1 MEKTGLRRQYD
12 VGELDGGVMAL
23 NDESLQAL
31 KAELLDE
38 LAKASPSQSLLSL
51 RLAEIRSA
59 DIGEV
64 LEEMIEDD
72 EVLPAALALLD
83 ILSAER
89 AANVLGYLPGESQL
103 EVVGELDDS
112 QVLKLLEEM
121 GSDER
126 ADLFNLLSEDRREAL
141 LRRMAHREREDLK
154 RLASYEEGTAGAI
167 MTSDYVSIA
176 SGMTVSQ
183 ALMRVRQTA
192 PDAETVYQLYILD
205 SDGELIGT
213 MSLRQL
219 IVARPGAIVDDIMI
233 KDVIRTPVDNA
244 QEDVARIVARY
255 DLLALPV
262 IDVDGR
268 MVGIVTHDDA
278 MDVAES
284 EATEDFHKG
293 MSIGQLEDGVSR
305 VKLWSLYRKRVFWL
319 VLLVFANLFSGAGIA
334 YFEETI
340 AAQVALVFF
349 LPLLIGSGGNAGAQ
363 AATLMVRGMA
373 TGDVG
378 GKDWGKLLGRE
389 LLVAG
394 SLGITMAI
402 AVTPIGIMRGG
413 EALAMVVAFSMVT
426 IVLFG
431 SLLGMCLPF
440 VLERFK
446 VDPATASAPL
456 VTTLIDASGVV
467 IYFSIATLL
476 LS

>member
-1 MEKTGLRRQYD
+1 
-12 VGELDGGVMAL
+12 MAL
-23 NDESLQAL
+23 NDETLQEL

-38 LAKASPSQSLLSL
+38 LVKEAPSRELLSE
-51 RLAEIRSA
+51 RLTEIRSA

-64 LEEMIEDD
+64 LEELIEED
-72 EVLPAALALLD
+72 EELPAALSVLEV
-83 ILSAER
+83 LSTER

-103 EVVGELDDS
+103 EVVGELDDT

-126 ADLFNLLSEDRREAL
+126 ADLFNLLGEDRREAL
-141 LRRMAHREREDLK
+141 LRRMAHQEREDLK

-167 MTSDYVSIA
+167 MTSDYVAIA

-219 IVARPGAIVDDIMI
+219 MVARPGAVVDDIMI
-233 KDVIRTPVDNA
+233 KDVISTTVDDE
-244 QEDVARIVARY
+244 QEEVARIVARY

-262 IDVDGR
+262 IDSDGR

-305 VKLWSLYRKRVFWL
+305 VPLWSLYRKRVFWL

-334 YFEETI
+334 YFEDII

-378 GKDWGKLLGRE
+378 VKDWSKMLGRE

-394 SLGITMAI
+394 SLGLTMAI
-402 AVTPIGIMRGG
+402 AVTPIGILRGG
-413 EALAMVVAFSMVT
+413 NDVAMIVALSMVT

-431 SLLGMCLPF
+431 SLIGMCLPF

-456 VTTLIDASGVV
+456 VTTLIDATGVL
-467 IYFSIATLL
+467 IYFTIATSILAH
-476 LS
+476 S

>member
-1 MEKTGLRRQYD
+1 MS
-12 VGELDGGVMAL
+12 L
-23 NDESLQAL
+23 NDESLQET
-31 KAELLDE
+31 KEELLEALTQEVPHKE
-38 LAKASPSQSLLSL
+38 L
-51 RLAEIRSA
+51 LAERLSELRSA
-59 DIGEV
+59 DIAEI
-64 LEEMIEDD
+64 LEDIVEDD
-72 EVLPAALALLD
+72 EDLPSALTLLD
-83 ILSAER
+83 ILSLER
-89 AANVLGYLPGESQL
+89 AANVLGYLPGE
-103 EVVGELDDS
+103 V
-112 QVLKLLEEM
+112 QVEIVEKLSDATFLALLEEM

-126 ADLFNLLSEDRREAL
+126 ADLFNLLDEDRREAL
-141 LRRMAHREREDLK
+141 LRQMAHQEREDLK
-154 RLASYEEGTAGAI
+154 RLSSYEEGTAGAI
-167 MTSDYVSIA
+167 MTSDYVAIA

-183 ALMRVRQTA
+183 SMMRVRQTA
-192 PDAETVYQLYILD
+192 PDAETVYQIYIVD
-205 SDGELIGT
+205 SDGKLAGT

-219 IVARPGAIVDDIMI
+219 MVARPGAVVDDIMI
-233 KDVIRTPVDNA
+233 KDVISIPVDEA
-244 QEDVARIVARY
+244 QEEAARVVARY

-262 IDVDGR
+262 IDADNR

-293 MSIGQLEDGVSR
+293 MSIGQLEDGVGR
-305 VKLWSLYRKRVFWL
+305 VPIWSLYRKRVFWL

-378 GKDWGKLLGRE
+378 IKDWGKLLGRE

-413 EALAMVVAFSMVT
+413 DAVAVVVALSMVI

-456 VTTLIDASGVV
+456 VTTLIDASGVL
-467 IYFSIATLL
+467 IYFSIATAILTTA
-476 LS
+476 

>member
-1 MEKTGLRRQYD
+1 
-12 VGELDGGVMAL
+12 MAL
-23 NDESLQAL
+23 NDNTLEAVKNDLLALNAPTAQADG
-31 KAELLDE
+31 AAPADTPGRDAVVER
-38 LAKASPSQSLLSL
+38 LS
-51 RLAEIRSA
+51 EIRSP
-59 DIGEV
+59 DIGEI
-64 LEEMIEDD
+64 LETLIENDD
-72 EVLPAALALLD
+72 ALDVAVTTLD
-83 ILSAER
+83 ILATDR
-89 AANVLGYLPGESQL
+89 AANVLGYLPGDHQL
-103 EVVGELDDS
+103 LIVGTLDDS

-126 ADLFNLLSEDRREAL
+126 ADLFNLLDDDRREAL
-141 LRRMAHREREDLK
+141 LRRMARKEREELK
-154 RLASYEEGTAGAI
+154 RMASYEEGTAGAI
-167 MTSDYVSIA
+167 MTSDYVAIA

-192 PDAETVYQLYILD
+192 PDAETIYQLYVLSD
-205 SDGELIGT
+205 DGELIGT

-219 IVARPGAIVDDIMI
+219 MVARPGALVDDIMI
-233 KDVIRTPVDNA
+233 KDVIGAGVDEL
-244 QEDVARIVARY
+244 QEEVARIVARY
-255 DLLALPV
+255 DLIALPV
-262 IDVDGR
+262 IDIDNR

-278 MDVAES
+278 MDVAAF
-284 EATEDFHKG
+284 EATEDIHKG
-293 MSIGQLEDGVSR
+293 MSIGQLEDGISR
-305 VKLWSLYRKRVFWL
+305 VSLWTLYRKRVMWL

-394 SLGITMAI
+394 SLGLTMAI

-413 EALAMVVAFSMVT
+413 NALAFVVATSMIT

-446 VDPATASAPL
+446 LDPATASAPL

-467 IYFSIATLL
+467 IYFSIATTV
-476 LS
+476 LSNVGG

>member
-1 MEKTGLRRQYD
+1 
-12 VGELDGGVMAL
+12 MAL
-23 NDESLQAL
+23 NDESLQEL

-38 LAKASPSQSLLSL
+38 LVKEVPSKTLLSL
-51 RLAEIRSA
+51 RLAETRSA
-59 DIGEV
+59 DIGEI

-72 EVLPAALALLD
+72 EELPAALSLLD

-89 AANVLGYLPGESQL
+89 AANVLGYLPGETQL
-103 EVVGELDDS
+103 EVVGKLDDS

-183 ALMRVRQTA
+183 AMMRVRQTA

-205 SDGELIGT
+205 SDGQLIGT

-219 IVARPGAIVDDIMI
+219 MVARPGAIVDDIMI
-233 KDVIRTPVDNA
+233 KDVISTRVDDA
-244 QEDVARIVARY
+244 QEDVARIVAKY

-262 IDVDGR
+262 IDGDDR

-305 VKLWSLYRKRVFWL
+305 VRLWSLYRKRVTWL

-378 GKDWGKLLGRE
+378 VKDWGKLLGRE

-413 EALAMVVAFSMVT
+413 EALAMVVALSMVT

-467 IYFSIATLL
+467 IYFSIATLM
-476 LS
+476 LSGL

>member
-1 MEKTGLRRQYD
+1 
-12 VGELDGGVMAL
+12 MAL
-23 NDESLQAL
+23 NDETLQEL

-38 LAKASPSQSLLSL
+38 LIKEEPSKELLSE

-64 LEEMIEDD
+64 LEELIEED
-72 EVLPAALALLD
+72 EELPAALSVLD
-83 ILSAER
+83 VLSTER

-103 EVVGELDDS
+103 EIVGELSDT

-126 ADLFNLLSEDRREAL
+126 ADLFNLLGDDRREAL
-141 LRRMAHREREDLK
+141 LRRMAHQEREDLK

-167 MTSDYVSIA
+167 MTSDYVAIA

-219 IVARPGAIVDDIMI
+219 MVARPGAVVDDIMI
-233 KDVIRTPVDNA
+233 KDVISTTVDEE
-244 QEDVARIVARY
+244 QEEVARIVARY

-262 IDVDGR
+262 IDNDGR

-305 VKLWSLYRKRVFWL
+305 VPLWSLYRKRVFWL

-334 YFEETI
+334 YFEDII

-378 GKDWGKLLGRE
+378 VKDWSKMLGRE

-394 SLGITMAI
+394 SLGLTMAI
-402 AVTPIGIMRGG
+402 AVTPIGILRGG
-413 EALAMVVAFSMVT
+413 NDVAMIVALSMVT

-431 SLLGMCLPF
+431 SLIGMCLPF

-456 VTTLIDASGVV
+456 VTTLIDATGVL
-467 IYFSIATLL
+467 IYFTIATSI
-476 LS
+476 LSHT

>member
-1 MEKTGLRRQYD
+1 
-12 VGELDGGVMAL
+12 MAL
-23 NDESLQAL
+23 NDESLQEL

-38 LAKASPSQSLLSL
+38 LAKEAPSKEMLSS
-51 RLAEIRSA
+51 RLAENRSA

-72 EVLPAALALLD
+72 EELPAALSLLD

-89 AANVLGYLPGESQL
+89 AATVLGYLPGESQL
-103 EVVGELDDS
+103 EVVGELDDT

-141 LRRMAHREREDLK
+141 LRRMAHQEREDLK

-183 ALMRVRQTA
+183 AMMRVRQTA
-192 PDAETVYQLYILD
+192 PDAETVYQLYVLN
-205 SDGELIGT
+205 SVGELIGT

-219 IVARPGAIVDDIMI
+219 MVARPGALVDDIMI
-233 KDVIRTPVDNA
+233 KDVIHTPVDEE
-244 QEDVARIVARY
+244 QEEVARIVARY

-262 IDVDGR
+262 IDSDGR

-305 VKLWSLYRKRVFWL
+305 VPLWSLYRKRVTWL

-334 YFEETI
+334 YFEDTI

-363 AATLMVRGMA
+363 AATLMVRGLA

-378 GKDWGKLLGRE
+378 VKDWSKLLGRE

-402 AVTPIGIMRGG
+402 AVAPIGIMRGG
-413 EALAMVVAFSMVT
+413 DALAMVVALSMVT

-440 VLERFK
+440 ILERFK

-467 IYFSIATLL
+467 IYFSIATVI
-476 LS
+476 LSDVSM

>member
-1 MEKTGLRRQYD
+1 MS
-12 VGELDGGVMAL
+12 L
-23 NDESLQAL
+23 NDETLEEL
-31 KAELLDE
+31 KSELLGE
-38 LAKASPSQSLLSL
+38 LNKEKPNKALIAE
-51 RLAEIRSA
+51 RLADIRSA

-64 LEEMIEDD
+64 VEELIEDD
-72 EVLPAALALLD
+72 EELPAALAILD
-83 ILSAER
+83 ILSTER
-89 AANVLGYLPGESQL
+89 AANVLGYLPRESQL
-103 EVVGELDDS
+103 EVVGELSDT

-126 ADLFNLLSEDRREAL
+126 ADLFNLLGEDRREAL
-141 LRRMAHREREDLK
+141 LRRMAHQEREDLK

-167 MTSDYVSIA
+167 MTSDYVAIP

-183 ALMRVRQTA
+183 AMMRVRQTA
-192 PDAETVYQLYILD
+192 PDAETVYQLYVLD
-205 SDGELIGT
+205 GDGQLIGT

-219 IVARPGAIVDDIMI
+219 MVARPRALVDDIMI
-233 KDVIRTPVDNA
+233 KDVISAPVDEE
-244 QEDVARIVARY
+244 QEDVARTVARY

-262 IDVDGR
+262 LDADGR

-284 EATEDFHKG
+284 EATEDIHKG

-305 VKLWSLYRKRVFWL
+305 VSLWNLYRKRVTWL

-334 YFEETI
+334 YFEDTI

-373 TGDVG
+373 TGDIGV
-378 GKDWGKLLGRE
+378 KDWSKMLGRE

-402 AVTPIGIMRGG
+402 AVAPIGVFRGG
-413 EALAMVVAFSMVT
+413 EAVAIIVALSMVT

-431 SLLGMCLPF
+431 SMIGMCLPF

-456 VTTLIDASGVV
+456 VTTLIDASGVL
-467 IYFSIATLL
+467 IYFTIATAILANG
-476 LS
+476 

>member
-1 MEKTGLRRQYD
+1 
-12 VGELDGGVMAL
+12 MAL
-23 NDESLQAL
+23 NDEALQEL
-31 KAELLDE
+31 KTELLDE
-38 LAKASPSQSLLSL
+38 LVKEEPSKGLIAE

-64 LEEMIEDD
+64 LEELIEED
-72 EVLPAALALLD
+72 EELPAALSVLD
-83 ILSAER
+83 ILSTER

-103 EVVGELDDS
+103 EVVGELSDT

-126 ADLFNLLSEDRREAL
+126 ADLFNLLGEDRREAL
-141 LRRMAHREREDLK
+141 LRRMAHQEREDLK

-167 MTSDYVSIA
+167 MTADYVAIA

-183 ALMRVRQTA
+183 AMMRVRQTA

-205 SDGELIGT
+205 SDGQLIGT

-219 IVARPGAIVDDIMI
+219 MVARPGAVVDDIMI
-233 KDVIRTPVDNA
+233 KDVISTAVDEE
-244 QEDVARIVARY
+244 QEEVARIVARY

-262 IDVDGR
+262 IDADSR

-305 VKLWSLYRKRVFWL
+305 VPLWSLYRKRVFWL

-334 YFEETI
+334 YFEDII

-373 TGDVG
+373 TGDVSV
-378 GKDWGKLLGRE
+378 KDWSKMLGRE

-394 SLGITMAI
+394 SLGLTMAI
-402 AVTPIGIMRGG
+402 AVTPIGILRGG
-413 EALAMVVAFSMVT
+413 NEVAMIVALSMVT

-431 SLLGMCLPF
+431 SLIGMCLPF

-456 VTTLIDASGVV
+456 VTTLIDATGVL
-467 IYFSIATLL
+467 IYFTIATSI
-476 LS
+476 LSHT

>member
-1 MEKTGLRRQYD
+1 
-12 VGELDGGVMAL
+12 MAL
-23 NDESLQAL
+23 NDENLQEL
-31 KAELLDE
+31 KAELHDE
-38 LAKASPSQSLLSL
+38 LVKEVPSKSVLSL
-51 RLAEIRSA
+51 RLAETRSA

-72 EVLPAALALLD
+72 EELSAALTLLD

-167 MTSDYVSIA
+167 MTSDYVAIA

-183 ALMRVRQTA
+183 AMMRVRQTA

-205 SDGELIGT
+205 NDGQLIGT

-219 IVARPGAIVDDIMI
+219 MVARPGALVDDIMI
-233 KDVIRTPVDNA
+233 KDVISTTVDEE
-244 QEDVARIVARY
+244 QEEVARIVARY

-262 IDVDGR
+262 IDSDGR

-305 VKLWSLYRKRVFWL
+305 VPLWSLYRKRVTWL

-334 YFEETI
+334 YFEDTI

-363 AATLMVRGMA
+363 AATLMVRGLA

-378 GKDWGKLLGRE
+378 VKDWSKLLGRE

-394 SLGITMAI
+394 SLGLTMAI
-402 AVTPIGIMRGG
+402 AVAPIGIMRGG
-413 EALAMVVAFSMVT
+413 DALAMVVALSMVT

-440 VLERFK
+440 ILERFK

-467 IYFSIATLL
+467 IYFSIATLI
-476 LS
+476 LSGV

>member
-1 MEKTGLRRQYD
+1 
-12 VGELDGGVMAL
+12 MAL
-23 NDESLQAL
+23 NNESLQQL

-38 LAKASPSQSLLSL
+38 LAKQVPSKSLLSL
-51 RLAEIRSA
+51 RLAETRSA

-72 EVLPAALALLD
+72 EALPAALLLLD

-103 EVVGELDDS
+103 EVVGKLDDS
-112 QVLKLLEEM
+112 QLLKLLEEM

-176 SGMTVSQ
+176 SGMTVSK
-183 ALMRVRQTA
+183 AMMRVRQTA

-205 SDGELIGT
+205 SDGQLIGT

-219 IVARPGAIVDDIMI
+219 MVARPGAIVDDIMI
-233 KDVIRTPVDNA
+233 KDVISTRVDNA
-244 QEDVARIVARY
+244 QEDVARIVAKY

-262 IDVDGR
+262 IDADDR

-378 GKDWGKLLGRE
+378 VKDWGKLLGRE

>member
-1 MEKTGLRRQYD
+1 
-12 VGELDGGVMAL
+12 MAL
-23 NDESLQAL
+23 KDEHLQQL

-38 LAKASPSQSLLSL
+38 LGKVTPSRTLLSL
-51 RLAEIRSA
+51 RLAETRSA

-72 EVLPAALALLD
+72 EELPSALSLLD

-103 EVVGELDDS
+103 EVVGKLDDS

-167 MTSDYVSIA
+167 MTSDYVAIA

-183 ALMRVRQTA
+183 AMMRVRQTA

-205 SDGELIGT
+205 NDGQLIGT

-219 IVARPGAIVDDIMI
+219 MVARPGAIVDDIMI
-233 KDVIRTPVDNA
+233 KDVISTRVDNA
-244 QEDVARIVARY
+244 QEEVARIVARY
-255 DLLALPV
+255 DLLAVPV
-262 IDVDGR
+262 IDADDR

-305 VKLWSLYRKRVFWL
+305 VRLWSLYRKRVFWL

-413 EALAMVVAFSMVT
+413 EALAMVVALSMVT

-456 VTTLIDASGVV
+456 VTTLIDASGVL

>member
-1 MEKTGLRRQYD
+1 
-12 VGELDGGVMAL
+12 MAL
-23 NDESLQAL
+23 NDESLQQL
-31 KAELLDE
+31 KAELLNE
-38 LAKASPSQSLLSL
+38 LAKEVPSKSVLSL
-51 RLAEIRSA
+51 RLAETRSA

-72 EVLPAALALLD
+72 EELPAALALLD

-183 ALMRVRQTA
+183 AMMRVRQTA

-205 SDGELIGT
+205 SDGQLIGT

-219 IVARPGAIVDDIMI
+219 MVARPGAIVDDIMI
-233 KDVIRTPVDNA
+233 KDVISTRVDSA
-244 QEDVARIVARY
+244 QEDVARIVAKY

-262 IDVDGR
+262 IDADER

-378 GKDWGKLLGRE
+378 VKDWGKLLGRE

-394 SLGITMAI
+394 ALGITMAI

-413 EALAMVVAFSMVT
+413 EALAMVVALSMVT

>member
-1 MEKTGLRRQYD
+1 MSLDDETLMLFKN
-12 VGELDGGVMAL
+12 ELVEAFNQDTF
-23 NDESLQAL
+23 D
-31 KAELLDE
+31 KAVIAER
-38 LAKASPSQSLLSL
+38 LS
-51 RLAEIRSA
+51 EIRSA
-59 DIGEV
+59 DIGEMLDV
-64 LEEMIEDD
+64 MIEDD
-72 EVLPAALALLD
+72 DALPTAIAVLD
-83 ILSAER
+83 TLSSER
-89 AANVLGYLPGESQL
+89 AANVLGYLAGDNQL
-103 EVVGELDDS
+103 AIVAELPDS
-112 QVLKLLEEM
+112 QVLTLLEEM

-126 ADLFNLLSEDRREAL
+126 ADLFNLLGEDRREAL

-167 MTSDYVSIA
+167 MTSDYVAIA

-192 PDAETVYQLYILD
+192 PDAETVYQLYIL
-205 SDGELIGT
+205 SRDGQLMGT

-219 IVARPGAIVDDIMI
+219 MVARPGAIVDELMI
-233 KDVIRTPVDNA
+233 KEVISTRVDEE
-244 QEDVARIVARY
+244 QEEVARIVARY

-262 IDVDGR
+262 IDADNR

-293 MSIGQLEDGVSR
+293 MSIGALEDGVSR
-305 VKLWSLYRKRVFWL
+305 VPLWSLYRKRVFWL

-334 YFEETI
+334 YFEDII

-378 GKDWGKLLGRE
+378 VKDWGKMLGRE

-394 SLGITMAI
+394 ALGLTMAL
-402 AVTPIGIMRGG
+402 AVAPIGVMRGG
-413 EALAMVVAFSMVT
+413 EAVAIVVALSMVT

-431 SLLGMCLPF
+431 SLMGMCLPF

-456 VTTLIDASGVV
+456 VTTLIDASGVL
-467 IYFSIATLL
+467 IYFSIASAILT
-476 LS
+476 SVAA

>member
-1 MEKTGLRRQYD
+1 
-12 VGELDGGVMAL
+12 MAL
-23 NDESLQAL
+23 NDESLQEL

-38 LAKASPSQSLLSL
+38 LSKEEPSKSVLSL
-51 RLAEIRSA
+51 RLAETRSA

-72 EVLPAALALLD
+72 EELPAALSLLD

-103 EVVGELDDS
+103 EVVGELGDT

-126 ADLFNLLSEDRREAL
+126 ADLFNLLDEDRREAL
-141 LRRMAHREREDLK
+141 LRRMAHQEREDLK

-167 MTSDYVSIA
+167 MTSDYVAIA

-183 ALMRVRQTA
+183 AMMRVRQTA

-205 SDGELIGT
+205 SGGHLIGT

-219 IVARPGAIVDDIMI
+219 MVARPGALVDDIMI
-233 KDVIRTPVDNA
+233 KDVISTRVDEE
-244 QEDVARIVARY
+244 QEEVARIVARY

-262 IDVDGR
+262 IDSDDR

-305 VKLWSLYRKRVFWL
+305 VPLWSLYRKRVTWL

-378 GKDWGKLLGRE
+378 VKDWGKLLGRE

-394 SLGITMAI
+394 ALGITMAI

-413 EALAMVVAFSMVT
+413 DALAMVVALSMVT

-467 IYFSIATLL
+467 IYFSIATAI
-476 LS
+476 LSTI

>member
-1 MEKTGLRRQYD
+1 MSLNEETLR
-12 VGELDGGVMAL
+12 
-23 NDESLQAL
+23 AL
-31 KAELLDE
+31 KSELLDALE
-38 LAKASPSQSLLSL
+38 HNDAQQEPLAG

-59 DIGEV
+59 DIGQV
-64 LEEMIEDD
+64 LEEFIEDD
-72 EVLPAALALLD
+72 EQLHAAIAILDVL
-83 ILSAER
+83 STER

-103 EVVGELDDS
+103 EVVGELSDT

-126 ADLFNLLSEDRREAL
+126 ADLFNLLDDDRREAL
-141 LRRMAHREREDLK
+141 LRRMAHQEREDLK

-167 MTSDYVSIA
+167 MTSDYVAIA

-192 PDAETVYQLYILD
+192 PDAETVYQLYVLD
-205 SDGELIGT
+205 GDGELVGT

-219 IVARPGAIVDDIMI
+219 MVARPGAVVDDIMI
-233 KDVIRTPVDNA
+233 KDVIKTAVDKP
-244 QEDVARIVARY
+244 QEEVARVVARY

-284 EATEDFHKG
+284 EATEDIHKG

-305 VKLWSLYRKRVFWL
+305 VKLWSLYRKRVTWL

-334 YFEETI
+334 YFEDVI
-340 AAQVALVFF
+340 ASQVALVFF

-378 GKDWGKLLGRE
+378 VKDWSKMLGRE

-394 SLGITMAI
+394 SLGLTMAI
-402 AVTPIGIMRGG
+402 AVAPIGIMRGG
-413 EALAMVVAFSMVT
+413 EAVAVIVALSMVA

-431 SLLGMCLPF
+431 SLIGMCLPF

-456 VTTLIDASGVV
+456 VTTLIDATGVL
-467 IYFSIATLL
+467 IYFTIATMILA
-476 LS
+476 SV

>member
-1 MEKTGLRRQYD
+1 
-12 VGELDGGVMAL
+12 MAL
-23 NDESLQAL
+23 NEEALQEL
-31 KAELLDE
+31 KTELLEE
-38 LAKASPSQSLLSL
+38 LVKEEPNKAQLAE

-64 LEEMIEDD
+64 LEELIEKD
-72 EVLPAALALLD
+72 EELRAALTVLD
-83 ILSAER
+83 ILSTER
-89 AANVLGYLPGESQL
+89 AANVLGYLPKESQL
-103 EVVGELDDS
+103 EVVGELSDS

-126 ADLFNLLSEDRREAL
+126 ADLFNRLGEDRREAL
-141 LRRMAHREREDLK
+141 LRRMAHQEREDLK

-167 MTSDYVSIA
+167 MTSDYVAIA

-183 ALMRVRQTA
+183 AMMRVRQTA
-192 PDAETVYQLYILD
+192 PDAETVYQLYVLD
-205 SDGELIGT
+205 NDGHLIGT

-219 IVARPGAIVDDIMI
+219 MVARPGALVDDIMI
-233 KDVIRTPVDNA
+233 KDVIKIPVDKA
-244 QEDVARIVARY
+244 QEEVARIVARY

-262 IDVDGR
+262 VDADGR

-284 EATEDFHKG
+284 EATEDIHKG
-293 MSIGQLEDGVSR
+293 MSIG
-305 VKLWSLYRKRVFWL
+305 FWL

-378 GKDWGKLLGRE
+378 VKDWSKMLGRE

-394 SLGITMAI
+394 SLGLTMAI
-402 AVTPIGIMRGG
+402 AVAPIGIFRGG
-413 EALAMVVAFSMVT
+413 EAVAIIVVLSMVT

-431 SLLGMCLPF
+431 SLIGMCLPF

-456 VTTLIDASGVV
+456 VTTLIDATGVL
-467 IYFSIATLL
+467 IYFSIATAILAGV
-476 LS
+476 